1 MRGTVDPAEMYR
13 IIYTDHDDPFTVLG
27 AHEVEVDGSRGTAVR
42 AFLPDAEEA
51 FVIEE
56 PGGREV
62 RHRMERLHAHGFF
75 EIFLPGRTPPLAY
88 ELERVDALGARERFL
103 DSYAFLPTLT
113 NFDLHLFGQGK
124 NYKVYEKLGAH
135 KVEVQGVGGVQFAVW
150 APQARSVSV
159 IGSFNGWDRRK
170 HAMRRLDCGVWEIFV
185 PGLDDG
191 ELYKYQIKTHQE
203 VILDKADPYGFRMQV
218 APESASIVHTL
229 GRYQWQDRKWM
240 ADRAKQS
247 VRERPMSIYEVHLG
261 SWQRAPGEKPGE
273 DRPLTYR
280 EMAETLVPYVQEMGY
295 THVEFLPV
303 MEHPFVGSWGYQVT
317 GYYAPTSRY
326 GAPED
331 LMALIDAFHQAG
343 IGVIL
348 DWVPGH
354 FPKDAFA
361 LGRFDGTGVYEHIDP
376 RQGEHP
382 DWGTYVFNFGRNEV
396 RNFLV
401 GNALFWLEYY
411 HVDGLR
417 VDAISSML
425 YLDFSRAPGQW
436 VPNRFGGREN
446 LEAIDFL
453 REVNDTVRERF
464 PGTFVVAE
472 ESTAWPGVTRPTHL
486 GGLGFDLK
494 WNMGWMHDTLAY
506 LAKDP
511 IFRKY
516 EHGKLTFS
524 IWYAFSEA
532 YVLPL
537 SHDEVVH
544 LKKSITG
551 KMPGDMWQQ
560 LANTR
565 LLYGYQYGH
574 PGKKLLFMGG
584 EIGQWREWNHDRA
597 LDWELLDHP
606 WHRGLQRFV
615 QDLNRLYRDHPALWE
630 MDCSHEGFEWVD
642 LNDADRSIIA
652 FLRKAKDPEEALLF
666 VYNFTPVPRS
676 NYRVGVD
683 RAGTYDELLNS
694 DSEIYG
700 GSNLGNAGQVV
711 SEEVPWHGR
720 PHSLNML
727 LPPLAMLVLRWRR
740 PARSERGDES
750 EGRTVREPEEVP
762 ASRVSGRL
770 VQEEGRGDQVGDSS
784 QTVPGEAGES
794 SENPSTSTR
803 APDLDGGE
811 GGA

>member
-1 MRGTVDPAEMYR
+1 MHPTVDPSEMYR
-13 IIYTDHDDPFTVLG
+13 IIYTDHADPFAVLG
-27 AHEVEVDGSRGTAVR
+27 AHEVEVEGVSGMAVR

-51 FVIEE
+51 YVIED
-56 PGGREV
+56 PGGAAV
-62 RHRMERLHAHGFF
+62 RHRMTRQHAYGFF
-75 EIFLPGRTPPLAY
+75 ETFLPDRSPPFDY
-88 ELERVDALGARERFL
+88 ELERVDTYGARERFL

-113 NFDLHLFGQGK
+113 NFDLYLFGEGK
-124 NYKVYEKLGAH
+124 NYKIYDALGAH
-135 KVEVQGVGGVQFAVW
+135 RIDVDGIGGVQFAVW

-185 PGLDDG
+185 PGLGDG
-191 ELYKYQIKTHQE
+191 ELYKYQVKTQQE
-203 VILDKADPYGFRMQV
+203 IILDKADPYGFRMQV
-218 APESASIVHTL
+218 APDSASIVHTL
-229 GRYQWQDRKWM
+229 GGYTWHDEDWMSARVDRE
-240 ADRAKQS
+240 A
-247 VRERPMSIYEVHLG
+247 ENRPMAIYEVHLG
-261 SWQRAPGEKPGE
+261 SWQRAPGDGPRE

-280 EMAETLVPYVQEMGY
+280 ELAETLVPYVEEMGY
-295 THVEFLPV
+295 THVELLPV

-326 GAPED
+326 GSPED
-331 LMALIDAFHQAG
+331 LMALIDAFHRAG

-348 DWVPGH
+348 DWVPAH

-396 RNFLV
+396 RNFLI

-411 HVDGLR
+411 HADGLR

-425 YLDFSRAPGQW
+425 YLDYSRQPGQW
-436 VPNRFGGREN
+436 VPNRYGGREN
-446 LEAIDFL
+446 LDAIDFL
-453 REVNDTVRERF
+453 KELNDTVHERF
-464 PGTFVVAE
+464 PGVVMVAE
-472 ESTAWPGVTRPTHL
+472 ESTAWPGVTRPTYL

-524 IWYAFSEA
+524 IWYAFSEK

-574 PGKKLLFMGG
+574 PGKKILFMGS
-584 EIGQWREWNHDRA
+584 EFGQWREWNHDRA
-597 LDWELLDHP
+597 LDWGLLEHP
-606 WHRGLQRFV
+606 LHKGLQRFV
-615 QDLNRLYRDHPALWE
+615 QDLNQLYLAHPALWE
-630 MDCSHEGFEWVD
+630 KDTTHEGFTWVD
-642 LNDADRSIIA
+642 LSDADRSIIA
-652 FLRKAKDPEEALLF
+652 FQRKGAEQGTPLLF
-666 VYNFTPVPRS
+666 IYNFTPVPREG
-676 NYRVGVD
+676 YRVGVD
-683 RAGTYDELLNS
+683 QPGTYRELLNS
-694 DSEIYG
+694 DSEVYG
-700 GSNLGNAGQVV
+700 GSNMGNAGQVV
-711 SEEVPWHGR
+711 AEAVPWHGR
-720 PHSLNML
+720 PHSLNIV
-727 LPPLAMLVLRWRR
+727 LPPLAMLVFQRK
-740 PARSERGDES
+740 P
-750 EGRTVREPEEVP
+750 EPMSPE
-762 ASRVSGRL
+762 
-770 VQEEGRGDQVGDSS
+770 
-784 QTVPGEAGES
+784 
-794 SENPSTSTR
+794 
-803 APDLDGGE
+803 
-811 GGA
+811 